1 MSTDST
7 QSERHSEEMLRSGE
21 YSADKRFD
29 PESLFEVIATAE
41 SIDRAR
47 EAMRTFVLQGDRE
60 ALEQAIAI
68 YARSA
73 RARGQKIENILADL
87 NELSQQ
93 QRLRYSH
100 DGELLAPSE
109 TKKLVLRTVLEAFG
123 GNYG

>member
-1 MSTDST
+1 MSTDGASAE
-7 QSERHSEEMLRSGE
+7 QQNAEMLRSGE
-21 YSADKRFD
+21 FSADRRFD
-29 PESLFEVIATAE
+29 PESLFKVIASSE
-41 SIDRAR
+41 SADRAA
-47 EAMRTFVLQGDRE
+47 EAMRTFVIQGDRG

-87 NELSQQ
+87 NALSQQ
-93 QRLRYSH
+93 HHVRYSH

>member
-1 MSTDST
+1 M
-7 QSERHSEEMLRSGE
+7 
-21 YSADKRFD
+21 F
-29 PESLFEVIATAE
+29 VI
-41 SIDRAR
+41 
-47 EAMRTFVLQGDRE
+47 QGDRE

-87 NELSQQ
+87 NAVSQQ
-93 QRLRYSH
+93 QHVRYSH